1 MIFKGDIV
9 MKKKKENNKNK
20 LLTIACLCSIACAFT
35 LVSVNTVKNTKMKQE
50 AIRTNEQITAKYEID
65 KQIKENNEMLLDY
78 ENKMV
83 SENINA
89 QEESTLPENSI
100 TLNENPIKE
109 ASVPVS
115 NGKIIAEYT
124 DTVLVFNE
132 MYGDYRTHNGVDIS
146 APLNSAVMSVKK
158 GIVVKNEF
166 DYEEGYIVEIE
177 HDDGVVSV
185 YKNLDSDKIVKV
197 GQVVNAGDTIGTIGK
212 SGVFES
218 NLEPHLH
225 FEIREEDIEI
235 NPEEYMKITE

>member
-1 MIFKGDIV
+1 MSLKGDIV
-9 MKKKKENNKNK
+9 MKKNK

-35 LVSVNTVKNTKMKQE
+35 LVSVNTVKNTKLKQE
-50 AIRTNEQITAKYEID
+50 AIRTNEQISAKHELN
-65 KQIKENNEMLLDY
+65 KQIKEKSEI
-78 ENKMV
+78 KSKTV
-83 SENINA
+83 SENINPDVSLNDIKK
-89 QEESTLPENSI
+89 EEIE
-100 TLNENPIKE
+100 IKDV
-109 ASVPVS
+109 SVPVK
-115 NGKIIAEYT
+115 NGEIIAEFT

-146 APLNSAVMSVKK
+146 APLNSPVLAVKK
-158 GIVVKNEF
+158 GIITKNEF

-212 SGVFES
+212 SGVFEA

-225 FEIREEDIEI
+225 FEVREENIEI
-235 NPEEYMKITE
+235 NPVEYVEVTE